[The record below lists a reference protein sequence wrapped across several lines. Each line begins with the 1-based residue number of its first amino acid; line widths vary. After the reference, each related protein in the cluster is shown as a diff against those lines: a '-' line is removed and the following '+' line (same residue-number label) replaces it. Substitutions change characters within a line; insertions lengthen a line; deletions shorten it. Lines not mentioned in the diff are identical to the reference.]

1 MLRFTVRRLLQAI
14 PTLFVLS
21 VLVFAW
27 LRLLPGGPATA
38 LLGDKATPE
47 KVAAMNAVLGLDDPI
62 VVQYFRFLGRV
73 LTGDF
78 GASLIT
84 GDPVMTEVAR
94 AFPATL
100 ELSVAAMFLAVLFG
114 IPMGYLA
121 ARFRGRF
128 LDNAT
133 VVTTLVGV
141 AVPVFFLGFLLKYVF
156 TQEIALLPPSGRQ
169 DVLIDAT
176 RVTGIATLDG
186 LLTGE
191 FDATWDAILHLILPS
206 IALASIPFAVIV
218 RITRASVLDVQ
229 GEDFVRTADSKGL
242 TTPVVRRR
250 HVLRNAL
257 LPVSTTIGLQ
267 TGLLMSGAVL
277 TEKVFAWGGLGT
289 LLEQAI
295 QQRDYPRLQ
304 GLILLFATVFV
315 LVNLLVDISYAI
327 IDPRVRVR

>member
-1 MLRFTVRRLLQAI
+1 MLRFTVRRLLQAV

-21 VLVFAW
+21 ILVFAW
-27 LRLLPGGPATA
+27 LRMLPGGPATA

-47 KVAAMNAVLGLDDPI
+47 RVAAMNAVLGLDDPI
-62 VVQYFRFLGRV
+62 VVQYFRFLGRT

-78 GASLIT
+78 GNSLIT
-84 GDPVMTEVAR
+84 GDPVMEEVSW

-114 IPMGYLA
+114 IPMGYIA

-133 VVTTLVGV
+133 VITTLVGV
-141 AVPVFFLGFLLKYVF
+141 AVPVFFLGFLLKYIF
-156 TQEIALLPPSGRQ
+156 TQEMSLLPPSGRH

-191 FDATWDAILHLILPS
+191 FDATWDAMLHLILPS
-206 IALASIPFAVIV
+206 VALASIPFAVIV

-242 TTPVVRRR
+242 TTQIVRKR

-304 GLILLFATVFV
+304 GLILLFAVVFV

>member
-1 MLRFTVRRLLQAI
+1 
-14 PTLFVLS
+14 
-21 VLVFAW
+21 
-27 LRLLPGGPATA
+27 
-38 LLGDKATPE
+38 
-47 KVAAMNAVLGLDDPI
+47 
-62 VVQYFRFLGRV
+62 
-73 LTGDF
+73 
-78 GASLIT
+78 
-84 GDPVMTEVAR
+84 
-94 AFPATL
+94 
-100 ELSVAAMFLAVLFG
+100 FG
-114 IPMGYLA
+114 IPMGYIA

-156 TQEIALLPPSGRQ
+156 TQEMSLLPPSGRQ
-169 DVLIDAT
+169 DVLIDST

-191 FDATWDAILHLILPS
+191 FDATWDAMLHLILPAV
-206 IALASIPFAVIV
+206 ALASIPLAVIV

-242 TTPVVRRR
+242 TTQVVRKR

-277 TEKVFAWGGLGT
+277 TEK
-289 LLEQAI
+289 
-295 QQRDYPRLQ
+295 
-304 GLILLFATVFV
+304 
-315 LVNLLVDISYAI
+315 
-327 IDPRVRVR
+327 